1 MKKVG
6 VVLSGCG
13 VYDGAEIHETVL
25 TLLAIARNG
34 AQAVCFA
41 PDKQQADVIN
51 HLTGEP
57 MQETRNVL
65 IEAARIT
72 RGDIRPLAQA
82 VSTELDALIVPG
94 GFGAAKNLS
103 NFASQGSESRV
114 DSDLAALAVAMHQA
128 GKPLGFMCIAP
139 AMLPKIFD
147 FPLRLTIGTD
157 IDTAEV
163 LEEMGAE
170 HVPCPV
176 DDIVVDEDN
185 KIVTTPPICWRRTS
199 LRPRVVSINWYH
211 VCWCWL
217 NEKGVTAFL
226 RRIFLRAVVVLAV
239 FWGGGIALFSV
250 MPVPFSAVMVE
261 RQLSAW
267 LSGDFGYVAHSD
279 WVSMDEISPWM
290 GLAVIAAEDQKFPEH
305 WGFDVSAIEKALA
318 HNERN
323 ENRIRGASTLSQ
335 QTAKNLFLW
344 DGRSWVR
351 KGLEAGLT
359 LGMETVWSK
368 KRILTVYL
376 NIAEFGDGV
385 FGVEAAAQR
394 YFHKPASRLS
404 LSEAA
409 LLAAVLPNPLRFKAN
424 APSGYVRSRQ
434 AWIMRQMR
442 QLGGESFM
450 RENKLY

>member
-1 MKKVG
+1 M
-6 VVLSGCG
+6 
-13 VYDGAEIHETVL
+13 
-25 TLLAIARNG
+25 
-34 AQAVCFA
+34 
-41 PDKQQADVIN
+41 
-51 HLTGEP
+51 
-57 MQETRNVL
+57 
-65 IEAARIT
+65 
-72 RGDIRPLAQA
+72 
-82 VSTELDALIVPG
+82 
-94 GFGAAKNLS
+94 
-103 NFASQGSESRV
+103 
-114 DSDLAALAVAMHQA
+114 
-128 GKPLGFMCIAP
+128 
-139 AMLPKIFD
+139 
-147 FPLRLTIGTD
+147 
-157 IDTAEV
+157 
-163 LEEMGAE
+163 
-170 HVPCPV
+170 
-176 DDIVVDEDN
+176 
-185 KIVTTPPICWRRTS
+185 RT
-199 LRPRVVSINWYH
+199 
-211 VCWCWL
+211 
-217 NEKGVTAFL
+217 GVTAFL
-226 RRIFLRAVVVLAV
+226 RRIFLRAVIVLGV

-250 MPVPFSAVMVE
+250 MPVPFSAVRVE
-261 RQLSAW
+261 RQLGAW

-376 NIAEFGDGV
+376 NIAEFGDGI

>member
-1 MKKVG
+1 MRK
-6 VVLSGCG
+6 
-13 VYDGAEIHETVL
+13 GA
-25 TLLAIARNG
+25 
-34 AQAVCFA
+34 
-41 PDKQQADVIN
+41 
-51 HLTGEP
+51 
-57 MQETRNVL
+57 
-65 IEAARIT
+65 
-72 RGDIRPLAQA
+72 
-82 VSTELDALIVPG
+82 
-94 GFGAAKNLS
+94 
-103 NFASQGSESRV
+103 
-114 DSDLAALAVAMHQA
+114 
-128 GKPLGFMCIAP
+128 
-139 AMLPKIFD
+139 
-147 FPLRLTIGTD
+147 
-157 IDTAEV
+157 
-163 LEEMGAE
+163 
-170 HVPCPV
+170 
-176 DDIVVDEDN
+176 
-185 KIVTTPPICWRRTS
+185 
-199 LRPRVVSINWYH
+199 
-211 VCWCWL
+211 
-217 NEKGVTAFL
+217 TAFL
-226 RRIFLRAVVVLAV
+226 RRLLLRAVIVLAV

-250 MPVPFSAVMVE
+250 MPVPFSAVMIE
-261 RQLSAW
+261 RQLGAW
-267 LSGDFGYVAHSD
+267 IQGNFGYVAHSD

-290 GLAVIAAEDQKFPEH
+290 GLAVIAAEDQKFPQH

-344 DGRSWVR
+344 DGRSWIR

-409 LLAAVLPNPLRFKAN
+409 LLAAVLPNPIRFKAN
-424 APSGYVRSRQ
+424 APSGYVRNRQ

>member
-1 MKKVG
+1 MRK
-6 VVLSGCG
+6 
-13 VYDGAEIHETVL
+13 GA
-25 TLLAIARNG
+25 
-34 AQAVCFA
+34 
-41 PDKQQADVIN
+41 
-51 HLTGEP
+51 
-57 MQETRNVL
+57 
-65 IEAARIT
+65 
-72 RGDIRPLAQA
+72 
-82 VSTELDALIVPG
+82 
-94 GFGAAKNLS
+94 
-103 NFASQGSESRV
+103 
-114 DSDLAALAVAMHQA
+114 
-128 GKPLGFMCIAP
+128 
-139 AMLPKIFD
+139 
-147 FPLRLTIGTD
+147 
-157 IDTAEV
+157 
-163 LEEMGAE
+163 
-170 HVPCPV
+170 
-176 DDIVVDEDN
+176 
-185 KIVTTPPICWRRTS
+185 
-199 LRPRVVSINWYH
+199 
-211 VCWCWL
+211 
-217 NEKGVTAFL
+217 TAFL
-226 RRIFLRAVVVLAV
+226 RRLLLRAVIVLAV

-250 MPVPFSAVMVE
+250 MPVPFSAVMIE
-261 RQLSAW
+261 RQLGAW
-267 LSGDFGYVAHSD
+267 IQGNFGYVAHSD

-290 GLAVIAAEDQKFPEH
+290 GLAVIAAEDQKFPAH

-359 LGMETVWSK
+359 LGIETVWSK

-385 FGVEAAAQR
+385 FGVEAASQR

-404 LSEAA
+404 PSEAA
-409 LLAAVLPNPLRFKAN
+409 LLAAVLPNPLRFKAS

>member
-1 MKKVG
+1 M
-6 VVLSGCG
+6 
-13 VYDGAEIHETVL
+13 
-25 TLLAIARNG
+25 
-34 AQAVCFA
+34 
-41 PDKQQADVIN
+41 
-51 HLTGEP
+51 
-57 MQETRNVL
+57 
-65 IEAARIT
+65 
-72 RGDIRPLAQA
+72 
-82 VSTELDALIVPG
+82 
-94 GFGAAKNLS
+94 
-103 NFASQGSESRV
+103 
-114 DSDLAALAVAMHQA
+114 
-128 GKPLGFMCIAP
+128 
-139 AMLPKIFD
+139 
-147 FPLRLTIGTD
+147 
-157 IDTAEV
+157 
-163 LEEMGAE
+163 
-170 HVPCPV
+170 
-176 DDIVVDEDN
+176 
-185 KIVTTPPICWRRTS
+185 RT
-199 LRPRVVSINWYH
+199 
-211 VCWCWL
+211 
-217 NEKGVTAFL
+217 GVTAFL
-226 RRIFLRAVVVLAV
+226 RRIFLRAVIVLAV

-261 RQLSAW
+261 RQLGAW

-279 WVSMDEISPWM
+279 WVSMDENSPWM
-290 GLAVIAAEDQKFPEH
+290 GLAVIAAEDQKFPDH

-376 NIAEFGDGV
+376 NVAEFGDGI

-404 LSEAA
+404 MSEAA